1 MNDSVN
7 GNLDDYSGMIPDDFP
22 RTPVMGALPGAQPKF
37 LATLYNGRYYL
48 NGCTPPEIFERWRIC
63 ENVATQLSVK
73 LLKSKQGKRSHMTE
87 GEILEQYYTRLVE
100 TEWTSVNEARW
111 IIRKAAQTIG
121 WNAADIT

>member
-1 MNDSVN
+1 
-7 GNLDDYSGMIPDDFP
+7 
-22 RTPVMGALPGAQPKF
+22 
-37 LATLYNGRYYL
+37 
-48 NGCTPPEIFERWRIC
+48 
-63 ENVATQLSVK
+63 
-73 LLKSKQGKRSHMTE
+73 MTE